1 MTFVPRLSFTKYVS
15 RMDVAFLT
23 DYLERLAGL
32 HPDYQ
37 GLVLPGA
44 TQPKPADE
52 AAKELLALLDK
63 ETDAR
68 KMFKGFVCRHRV
80 GTRASCGDFSWDITF
95 ERFEISGDAFNGLV
109 GYPLQGEPDFVRAYG
124 NEEALLATQAPQW
137 IEQGICNTVSDL
149 GSLFS
154 LMSDAWGVYLDS
166 KDAYKYDARS
176 NYNNSPFDYWG
187 EYPEDRREQIAEM
200 LDVLRP
206 HVASCHPELFTG
218 DAYGANTEADHRT
231 FVRYADDR
239 LLRHFGEQGLNALLS
254 VVDISLEQWLSAG
267 EPKPA
272 NYSIGG
278 ILLPS

>member
-15 RMDVAFLT
+15 RMDLAFLT
-23 DYLERLAGL
+23 DYLERLTGL
-32 HPDYQ
+32 HPNYQ

-80 GTRASCGDFSWDITF
+80 GTRASCGNFSWDITF
-95 ERFEISGDAFNGLV
+95 ERFEISGGAFDGLV
-109 GYPLQGEPDFVRAYG
+109 GYPLQEDPDFVRAYG
-124 NEEALLATQAPQW
+124 SEEAFLMSQAPQW
-137 IEQGICNTVSDL
+137 IEQGICNEVSDF
-149 GSLFS
+149 GGLFS
-154 LMSDAWGVYLDS
+154 YKSDAWGVYLGFKEHYRYEPQS
-166 KDAYKYDARS
+166 CYI
-176 NYNNSPFDYWG
+176 NSLLDFWG
-187 EYPEDRREQIAEM
+187 EYPEDRREQIAEI

-206 HVASCHPELFTG
+206 HVAFCHPELFTG

-254 VVDISLEQWLSAG
+254 VVDVSLEQWLSAG